1 MGVRLALVVTLGA
14 MIASAGGVAAQPDVD
29 SLLRSVAAYLT
40 EYEARISAI
49 VAQEDYVQQYVASP
63 LSSPTGQ
70 MLRASR
76 TLRSD
81 VLVLTDPS
89 SGWVTFRDVYQ
100 VDGRPVRDRDQR
112 LAGLFSAPGV
122 DARQQAK
129 AITDE
134 SARFNLN
141 IPGVLVNRSVNV
153 PMAALLFFRGEY
165 QARSRF
171 TLQRIES
178 VQGRQAAVV
187 AFEEQA
193 LPRLIRSPTNVPMQ
207 GTATIEVASGRVLR
221 TSLTFKLASPY
232 GSTTAAI
239 DVVYAVEPRSQLL
252 LPSRMDERY
261 TAIQNGL
268 SSGILSGRARYS
280 RFRQFAVDVT
290 QTAGEVAPPAK

>member
-1 MGVRLALVVTLGA
+1 MVATLGLLMA
-14 MIASAGGVAAQPDVD
+14 PARIVSAQPDVATV
-29 SLLRSVAAYLT
+29 LRSVAGYLT
-40 EYEARISAI
+40 QYEQRISAV
-49 VAQEDYVQQYVASP
+49 VAQEDYVQQYIAPP

-76 TLRSD
+76 SLRSD
-81 VLVLTDPS
+81 VLVLTDPNA
-89 SGWVTFRDVYQ
+89 GWVTFRDVYQ
-100 VDGRPVRDRDQR
+100 VDGRAVRDRDQR
-112 LAGLFSAPGV
+112 LAGLFATPAV
-122 DARQQAK
+122 DARQQAR

-153 PMAALLFFRGEY
+153 PMAALLFFRGDY
-165 QARSRF
+165 QARSKF
-171 TLQRIES
+171 RIERVET

-193 LPRLIRSPTNVPMQ
+193 MPRLIRSPTNVAMQ
-207 GTATIEVASGRVLR
+207 GTATIEIATGQVLR
-221 TSLTFKLASPY
+221 TSLTFTLASPY
-232 GSTTAAI
+232 GSTTAVI
-239 DVVYAVEPRSQLL
+239 DVVYTVEPKLQLL

-290 QTAGEVAPPAK
+290 QSGGDVAPPAK

>member
-1 MGVRLALVVTLGA
+1 MIATLGLLMA
-14 MIASAGGVAAQPDVD
+14 PARIVSAQPDVTA
-29 SLLRSVAAYLT
+29 LLRSVAAYLT
-40 EYEARISAI
+40 QYEQRISAV
-49 VAQEDYVQQYVASP
+49 VAQEDYVQQYVATP

-76 TLRSD
+76 TLESD
-81 VLVLTDPS
+81 VLVLTDPNA
-89 SGWVTFRDVYQ
+89 GWVTFRDVYQ

-112 LAGLFSAPGV
+112 LAGLFATPAV
-122 DARQQAK
+122 DARQQAR

-153 PMAALLFFRGEY
+153 PMAALLFFRGDY
-165 QARSRF
+165 QARSKF
-171 TLQRIES
+171 RIERVET

-193 LPRLIRSPTNVPMQ
+193 MPRLIRSPTNVAMQ
-207 GTATIEVASGRVLR
+207 GTATIEIATGQVLR
-221 TSLTFKLASPY
+221 TSLTFNLASPY
-232 GSTTAAI
+232 GSTTAVI
-239 DVVYAVEPRSQLL
+239 DVVYTVEPKLQLL

-290 QTAGEVAPPAK
+290 QTGGDVAPPAK

>member
-1 MGVRLALVVTLGA
+1 MIATLGLLMA
-14 MIASAGGVAAQPDVD
+14 PARIVSAQPDVTA
-29 SLLRSVAAYLT
+29 LLRSVAAYLT
-40 EYEARISAI
+40 QYEQRISAV
-49 VAQEDYVQQYVASP
+49 VAQEDYVQQYVATP

-76 TLRSD
+76 TLQSD
-81 VLVLTDPS
+81 VLVLTDPNA
-89 SGWVTFRDVYQ
+89 GWVTFRDVYQ

-112 LAGLFSAPGV
+112 LAGLFATPAV
-122 DARQQAK
+122 DARQQAR

-153 PMAALLFFRGEY
+153 PMAALLFFRGDY
-165 QARSRF
+165 QARSKF
-171 TLQRIES
+171 RIERVET

-193 LPRLIRSPTNVPMQ
+193 MPRLIRSPTNVAMQ
-207 GTATIEVASGRVLR
+207 GTATIEIATGQVLR
-221 TSLTFKLASPY
+221 TSLTFNLAGPY
-232 GSTTAAI
+232 GSTTAVI
-239 DVVYAVEPRSQLL
+239 DVVYTVEPKLQLL

-290 QTAGEVAPPAK
+290 QTGGDVAPPAK